1 MANVLREGGWAEIGF
16 AIIKTVVIDVIDQHI
31 IGDLAYLAMH
41 EVHVSFARRANPTSR
56 VVRRAA
62 LGRKPFISAKPQ
74 EIIRIDDGEL
84 ALGQRYPAERIA
96 VSNAPIQKRRPDDD
110 PNKPERDGYRELNL
124 AAPLQLRVN

>member
-56 VVRRAA
+56 VVHRAA
-62 LGRKPFISAKPQ
+62 LGRKPFISAKPE
-74 EIIRIDDGEL
+74 EIVRIDDGEL

-96 VSNAPIQKRRPDDD
+96 VPQPPIQKHRLDDD
-110 PNKPERDGYRELNL
+110 PYKPERNGDGELNV
-124 AAPLQLRVN
+124 AAPPQL